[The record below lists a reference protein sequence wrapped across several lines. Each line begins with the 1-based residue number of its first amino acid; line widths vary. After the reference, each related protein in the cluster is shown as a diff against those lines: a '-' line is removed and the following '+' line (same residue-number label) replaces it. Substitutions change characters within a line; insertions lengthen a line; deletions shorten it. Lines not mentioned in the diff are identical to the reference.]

1 MQQKVITSDN
11 PGIEPKCHNLIMNE
25 MPSGFHI
32 QADRQ
37 KSLEHSVPPYP
48 SIKLANGNKNVLPI
62 RSFFFFFF
70 PLCNI
75 SEPLLDSR
83 TNNVILP
90 LII

>member
-62 RSFFFFFF
+62 RSFFFFFSPYVIF
-70 PLCNI
+70 LNLC
-75 SEPLLDSR
+75 
-83 TNNVILP
+83 
-90 LII
+90 